1 MNRQRGFTFA
11 QEVIIERTTSLNE
24 EQRKAIR
31 AALKTL
37 FEAALSLSED
47 CQDDKRES

>member
-1 MNRQRGFTFA
+1 MNRQRGFPFA

-24 EQRKAIR
+24 EQRKAIQ